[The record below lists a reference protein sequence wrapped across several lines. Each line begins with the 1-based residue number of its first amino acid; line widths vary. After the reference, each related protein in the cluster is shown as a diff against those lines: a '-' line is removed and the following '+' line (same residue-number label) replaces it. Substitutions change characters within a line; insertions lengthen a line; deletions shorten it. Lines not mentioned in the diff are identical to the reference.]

1 MYLPA
6 RLNKGYFGS
15 DCSLAREDRHVS
27 ILASITR
34 QLSPVPLFAILSFF
48 SALFLTPNAIHD
60 SLPVA
65 FIPTNKRLET
75 VFSHLIL
82 VKHRLLVAYLLGYT
96 TTTTPRIA
104 SICARYIAKRLK
116 QRSVESPKN
125 EDSISSERELGRRL
139 LAAVKGGIRFDGFAM
154 VCGITLLS
162 S

>member
-1 MYLPA
+1 VKIATSPFSLP
-6 RLNKGYFGS
+6 
-15 DCSLAREDRHVS
+15 SLVNS
-27 ILASITR
+27 PLASTYRDFCI
-34 QLSPVPLFAILSFF
+34 ILNS
-48 SALFLTPNAIHD
+48 LPHPNAIRD
-60 SLPVA
+60 SLPIA
-65 FIPTNKRLET
+65 FIPTNKRFET
-75 VFSHLIL
+75 VFSHSILI
-82 VKHRLLVAYLLGYT
+82 KHRLLVAYLLGYT